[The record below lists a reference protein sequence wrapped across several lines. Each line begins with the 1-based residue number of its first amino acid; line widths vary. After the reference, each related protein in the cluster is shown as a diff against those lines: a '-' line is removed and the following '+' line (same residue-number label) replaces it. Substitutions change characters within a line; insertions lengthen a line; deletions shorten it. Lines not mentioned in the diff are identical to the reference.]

1 MIHSPPSEKLIAFT
15 NWIWKNSEGFYFLFF
30 GGGGG
35 GEGGRRS
42 KRGHFF
48 FYWLLQERLGFW
60 VLFSYQGWD
69 AEPEIELKLACLC
82 GFIFFS
88 SLHGASW
95 HQSFVLKS

>member
-42 KRGHFF
+42 ERGHFF
-48 FYWLLQERLGFW
+48 FIGYYKRDLGF
-60 VLFSYQGWD
+60 
-69 AEPEIELKLACLC
+69 
-82 GFIFFS
+82 GFYF
-88 SLHGASW
+88 HTRAGM
-95 HQSFVLKS
+95 QSRKSN